1 MKVVLQNGQE
11 ATVVIDKS
19 SQTAKVKVGNREYM
33 VCYMRDNKVKVKNDT
48 ILNSVDLAHVREEM
62 KQFIKKPVDSK
73 KAKGRK

>member
-1 MKVVLQNGQE
+1 
-11 ATVVIDKS
+11 
-19 SQTAKVKVGNREYM
+19 M

-73 KAKGRK
+73 KTKGRK

>member
-1 MKVVLQNGQE
+1 MRVTLQNGQE

-73 KAKGRK
+73 KTKGRK

>member
-73 KAKGRK
+73 KSKGRK

>member
-1 MKVVLQNGQE
+1 MKVTLQNGQE

-73 KAKGRK
+73 KTKGRK

>member
-1 MKVVLQNGQE
+1 MTVTLQNGQQ

-73 KAKGRK
+73 KTKGRK

>member
-73 KAKGRK
+73 KTKGRK

>member
-62 KQFIKKPVDSK
+62 KQFIKKPIDSK
-73 KAKGRK
+73 KSKGRK

>member
-1 MKVVLQNGQE
+1 MKVTLQNGQQ

-73 KAKGRK
+73 KTKGRK

>member
-11 ATVVIDKS
+11 AIVVIDKS

-73 KAKGRK
+73 KTKGRK

>member
-1 MKVVLQNGQE
+1 MKVTLQNGQE

-62 KQFIKKPVDSK
+62 KQFIKKPIDSK
-73 KAKGRK
+73 KSKGRK

>member
-1 MKVVLQNGQE
+1 MKVTLQNGQE

-48 ILNSVDLAHVREEM
+48 ILNSVDLAHGREVI

-73 KAKGRK
+73 KTKGRK

>member
-19 SQTAKVKVGNREYM
+19 SQIAKVKVGNREYM

-73 KAKGRK
+73 KSKGRK

>member
-19 SQTAKVKVGNREYM
+19 SQTA
-33 VCYMRDNKVKVKNDT
+33 KVKVKNDT